1 MQSGE
6 ESRLGIKCASLY
18 EELTQIV
25 IDQDVGPLQRVP
37 ASEFLARLVEH
48 MGQTIPREVF
58 GAEAETGTRDLERLG
73 AIVAYIDENF
83 AARNVFPFTIQRICE
98 LCYHP
103 LQYFRVGELRK
114 FVNALEKVC
123 YVRSS
128 WSAGYGAA
136 RSPAE
141 GTSAREAS
149 VDVSMSKIPW
159 LGDDGGRDLRQFIE
173 KIESIV
179 SVNFGY
185 EDEEDDGREAVIQDY
200 YEDEGAGDDEEDDQD
215 YVDEDSATSEDE
227 EDEEDEDE
235 AEPGRVE
242 DGCPVSAEPSSEEG
256 VGTNKRTTAERE
268 DCHALPCAAVH
279 SPDGASP
286 SGLKRSKLQENGA
299 TAASPPD
306 INADGVGQQSV
317 GTQGC
322 MNDSHAADAAE
333 LPQLT
338 KSAKK
343 ISCETSMGATVSL
356 DDASRAE

>member
-6 ESRLGIKCASLY
+6 ESRLGIKCASLH

-83 AARNVFPFTIQRICE
+83 AAQNVLPFTIQRICE

-103 LQYFRVGELRK
+103 LHYFRVGELRK

-128 WSAGYGAA
+128 WSAGYGAVP
-136 RSPAE
+136 SPAE
-141 GTSAREAS
+141 GTPTREAS

-159 LGDDGGRDLRQFIE
+159 LPDDGGRDLRQFIE

-185 EDEEDDGREAVIQDY
+185 EDDEDEGRDAAIQEY
-200 YEDEGAGDDEEDDQD
+200 YDNEGAGDDEDDDQD

-227 EDEEDEDE
+227 EEDVEEEE
-235 AEPGRVE
+235 E
-242 DGCPVSAEPSSEEG
+242 EEG
-256 VGTNKRTTAERE
+256 PEPEVGLEPVHAESAPEECVGTNKRTTAERE
-268 DCHALPCAAVH
+268 DCHMQPCAAAH
-279 SPDGASP
+279 STDGAHP
-286 SGLKRSKLQENGA
+286 CGLKRSKLQEDGA
-299 TAASPPD
+299 TMASPPD
-306 INADGVGQQSV
+306 IVAEGG
-317 GTQGC
+317 
-322 MNDSHAADAAE
+322 SHDPQVVDASKP
-333 LPQLT
+333 PQLT
-338 KSAKK
+338 TSATNV
-343 ISCETSMGATVSL
+343 SCNASIEATVSL
-356 DDASRAE
+356 DDDSTAGGE